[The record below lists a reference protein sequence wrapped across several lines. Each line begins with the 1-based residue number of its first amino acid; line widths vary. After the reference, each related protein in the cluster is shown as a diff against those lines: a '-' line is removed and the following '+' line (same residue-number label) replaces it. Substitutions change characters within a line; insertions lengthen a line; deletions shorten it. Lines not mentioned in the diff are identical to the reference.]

1 MKLNHLLCLLL
12 IGAMACGKKDIGPQL
27 QTDTSP
33 NSLNFG
39 LIGIN
44 QNNLFLNKVND
55 VTAYDFNGNQIKILN
70 TYNRSKYN
78 SILVKDSFLAIS
90 NQDLILYK
98 IGSTGTLTEV
108 TKSNYLYNSYTTS
121 DLLLKD
127 TLMILLNNR
136 FLSNVRT
143 YYSYGESR
151 VLSTYVFNSSK
162 NTITPKTNGTL
173 ANLNASSLALYQD
186 SILFFMNNK
195 INKCN
200 LNEANPLIKS
210 FDGFNPENDL
220 TSSICIGDRL
230 YTSNSKT
237 IFGFAYSNNKLTAK
251 GEIK

>member
-1 MKLNHLLCLLL
+1 MKLNFIICVLL
-12 IGAMACGKKDIGPQL
+12 IGALACGKKDVGPQL
-27 QTDTSP
+27 QTDYSP

-70 TYNRSKYN
+70 TYNRTKYN
-78 SILVKDSFLAIS
+78 SIMVKDSFLAIS
-90 NQDLILYK
+90 SQDLVLYK
-98 IGSTGTLTEV
+98 MSNTGTLTEV
-108 TKSNYLYNSYTTS
+108 TKTNYLYNSYTTS

-127 TLMILLNNR
+127 TLMMLLNNR

-143 YYSYGESR
+143 YYSNAESR

-162 NTITPKTNGTL
+162 NTITAYTKGVL
-173 ANLNASSLALYQD
+173 SNLNASSFALYQD

-200 LNEANPLIKS
+200 LNDANPVISS
-210 FDGFNPENDL
+210 FDGFNPVNDM
-220 TSSICIGDRL
+220 TTSICIGDRL

-237 IFGFAYSNNKLTAK
+237 IFGFAYANNKLTAK

>member
-1 MKLNHLLCLLL
+1 MKLNLIFCLLL
-12 IGAMACGKKDIGPQL
+12 FGTLACGKKDIGPQL
-27 QTDTSP
+27 QTDYSL

-78 SILVKDSFLAIS
+78 SIMVKDSFLAIS
-90 NQDLILYK
+90 NQDLVLYK
-98 IGSTGTLTEV
+98 MSNTGTLTEV
-108 TKSNYLYNSYTTS
+108 TKTNYLYNSYTTS
-121 DLLLKD
+121 DLILKD

-143 YYSYGESR
+143 YYSNAESR
-151 VLSTYVFNSSK
+151 VLSAYVFNSSK
-162 NTITPKTNGTL
+162 NTITAYTKG
-173 ANLNASSLALYQD
+173 AFSNLNASSFALYQD

-200 LNEANPLIKS
+200 LNDANPIISS
-210 FDGFNPENDL
+210 FDGFNPVNDM
-220 TSSICIGDRL
+220 TTSICIGDRL
-230 YTSNSKT
+230 YTSNSKY
-237 IFGFAYSNNKLTAK
+237 IFGFAYANNKLTAK